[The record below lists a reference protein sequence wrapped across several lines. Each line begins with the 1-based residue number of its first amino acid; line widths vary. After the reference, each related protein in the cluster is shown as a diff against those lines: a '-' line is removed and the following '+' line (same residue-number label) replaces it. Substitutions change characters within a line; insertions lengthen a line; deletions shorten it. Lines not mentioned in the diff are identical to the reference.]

1 LQQKQRHFDG
11 LARGD
16 PRIKS
21 TRGRTGARG
30 RGANIMIRI
39 VGALLLC
46 LVAVSTAG
54 AQPQRTGSRPAHD
67 PYLGYNPA
75 DHTVVSI
82 DGAYVGRDPDPNIRA
97 QLRRFPGSYV
107 SGGF

>member
-1 LQQKQRHFDG
+1 MF
-11 LARGD
+11 
-16 PRIKS
+16 RII
-21 TRGRTGARG
+21 A
-30 RGANIMIRI
+30 
-39 VGALLLC
+39 ALIITML
-46 LVAVSTAG
+46 AVSAAA
-54 AQPQRTGSRPAHD
+54 AQVPNTHYRAVPRHD

-75 DHTVVSI
+75 DPHVVAI